1 MGRVVSEVLYYYHVF
16 QQAWNCYLW
25 LVSIDYGSTF
35 ACSICIDQPSIIILD
50 GIAMGTTKQIPETP
64 NFIDEQQKLPI
75 NPLANRVFT
84 DNAEARKMLGQYID
98 SGLIDTNFDMMLA
111 NLNIP
116 EFASYLRFTSQT
128 SDSLRLVDPE
138 FPGVIE
144 AIKLLARS
152 EPLTA
157 LFRFS
162 ALSGFQRKM
171 ITELSL
177 GESKS
182 IESLSDIY
190 HKTYGLNIIFNS
202 ISPKID
208 PLSRKITLQSHVA
221 LLLKMILKKVNL

>member
-1 MGRVVSEVLYYYHVF
+1 M
-16 QQAWNCYLW
+16 
-25 LVSIDYGSTF
+25 
-35 ACSICIDQPSIIILD
+35 
-50 GIAMGTTKQIPETP
+50 
-64 NFIDEQQKLPI
+64 
-75 NPLANRVFT
+75 ANRVFT
-84 DNAEARKMLGQYID
+84 DNSEARKMLGQYID
-98 SGLIDTNFDMMLA
+98 SGLIDTYFDMMLA

-128 SDSLRLVDPE
+128 SDSLRLVDPL

-144 AIKLLARS
+144 AIKLPARS

-162 ALSGFQRKM
+162 ALSGFQRKL

-182 IESLSDIY
+182 IDSLSDIY

-202 ISPKID
+202 IPPKID
-208 PLSRKITLQSHVA
+208 PLSGKITLQSHVA
-221 LLLKMILKKVNL
+221 LLLKIILKKVNELMKYTSRKLTEENSQEINFFSYFPAIKKNYLVYNMILRNFEYPPKIIIYDNACNLCTTCLMRYLFN